1 MVAAATVLTAAVE
14 RLEGGMATG
23 HAGDAAFAAALE
35 AVFFYTGALLGA
47 LMLASTLRRRL
58 WFATP

>member
-1 MVAAATVLTAAVE
+1 
-14 RLEGGMATG
+14 MATG
-23 HAGDAAFAAALE
+23 HAGDAAFAASLE
-35 AVFFYTGALLGA
+35 AVFLYTGALLGA